1 MRAAVTYAAP
11 MVDSAPARSGTAG
24 ILTLPNLFTLVRLVC
39 VPVFLWLLLGTDHT
53 AIAAWLLAALGA
65 TDWIDGYLARRLNQG
80 SELGKILDPT
90 ADRLLLVAATV
101 GIVAFGVS
109 AVVAILAIVLLVRE
123 TLIGAAAL
131 VIAAAGGRRIDVLWV
146 GKAGTLAVMF
156 ALPMLLLAPE
166 VTGGWHWLLL
176 IGGWGF
182 GIPGTVL
189 GYYAAAKYVPAAR
202 TALAEGRQARL
213 TKVVT

>member
-1 MRAAVTYAAP
+1 MDDAA
-11 MVDSAPARSGTAG
+11 SAPVGTG
-24 ILTLPNLFTLVRLVC
+24 RILTLPNLISIARLAC
-39 VPVFLWLLLGTDHT
+39 VPVFLWLLLASDHT
-53 AIAAWLLAALGA
+53 AIAAWLLAGLGA
-65 TDWIDGYLARRLNQG
+65 TDWIDGYLARHLNQG

-90 ADRLLLVAATV
+90 ADRLLLLAATL

-109 AVVAILAIVLLVRE
+109 GIVTALAIVLLVRE
-123 TLIGAAAL
+123 AG
-131 VIAAAGGRRIDVLWV
+131 IAAATLALAAAGARRIDVLWV

-176 IGGWGF
+176 IAGWVF
-182 GIPGTVL
+182 AIPGTVL

-202 TALAEGRQARL
+202 AALAEGRQARL
-213 TKVVT
+213 TKVVP

>member
-1 MRAAVTYAAP
+1 MDDAAPAQSATRSGMRA
-11 MVDSAPARSGTAG
+11 
-24 ILTLPNLFTLVRLVC
+24 ILTLPNIVTLARLIC
-39 VPVFLWLLLGTDHT
+39 VPVFLWLLLGSDHT

-65 TDWIDGYLARRLNQG
+65 TDWIDGYLARHLHQG
-80 SELGKILDPT
+80 TELGKILDPT
-90 ADRLLLVAATV
+90 ADRLLLLAATI
-101 GIVAFGVS
+101 GIVVFDVS
-109 AVVAILAIVLLVRE
+109 AIVSAIAIVLLVRE
-123 TLIGAAAL
+123 ALIAGATLIL
-131 VIAAAGGRRIDVLWV
+131 AAAGARRIDVLWV

-166 VTGGWHWLLL
+166 VTGGWHVLLL
-176 IGGWGF
+176 VGGWGF

-202 TALAEGRQARL
+202 AALQEGRQARL

>member
-1 MRAAVTYAAP
+1 MDDAAP
-11 MVDSAPARSGTAG
+11 AQPAMRSGVRA
-24 ILTLPNLFTLVRLVC
+24 ILTLPNIVTLARLIC
-39 VPVFLWLLLGTDHT
+39 VPVFLWLLLGSDHT

-65 TDWIDGYLARRLNQG
+65 TDWIDGYLARHLNQG

-90 ADRLLLVAATV
+90 ADRLLLLAATI
-101 GIVAFGVS
+101 GIVVFDVS
-109 AVVAILAIVLLVRE
+109 GIVSTIAIVLLVRE
-123 TLIGAAAL
+123 ALIAGATLVL
-131 VIAAAGGRRIDVLWV
+131 AAAGARRIDVLWV

-166 VTGGWHWLLL
+166 VTGGWHVLLL
-176 IGGWGF
+176 VGGWGF

-202 TALAEGRQARL
+202 AALQEGRQARL

>member
-1 MRAAVTYAAP
+1 MDEAASVPT
-11 MVDSAPARSGTAG
+11 GTG
-24 ILTLPNLFTLVRLVC
+24 RILTLPNLVTMLRLAC
-39 VPVFLWLLLGTDHT
+39 IPLFLWLLLGSDHT
-53 AIAAWLLAALGA
+53 AQAAWLLAFLGT
-65 TDWIDGYLARRLNQG
+65 TDWIDGYLARHLHQG

-101 GIVAFGVS
+101 GIVAFGVPGE
-109 AVVAILAIVLLVRE
+109 VATLAIVLLARE
-123 TLIGAAAL
+123 TLVGAASLAL
-131 VIAAAGGRRIDVLWV
+131 AAAGARRIDVLWV

-166 VTGGWHWLLL
+166 VTGFWHVVLL

-202 TALAEGRQARL
+202 AALAEGRQARL

>member
-1 MRAAVTYAAP
+1 MDEAA
-11 MVDSAPARSGTAG
+11 SAPAGTG
-24 ILTLPNLFTLVRLVC
+24 RILTLPNLVTVLRLAC
-39 VPVFLWLLLGTDHT
+39 IPLFLWLLLGSNHT
-53 AIAAWLLAALGA
+53 AEAAWLLAALGA
-65 TDWIDGYLARRLNQG
+65 TDWIDGYLARHLHQG

-101 GIVAFGVS
+101 GIVAYGVPGE
-109 AVVAILAIVLLVRE
+109 VALLAIVLLARE
-123 TLIGAAAL
+123 TLVGAATL
-131 VIAAAGGRRIDVLWV
+131 VLAAAGARRIDVLWV

-166 VTGGWHWLLL
+166 VTGGWHVVLL

-182 GIPGTVL
+182 GVPGTVL

-202 TALAEGRQARL
+202 AALAEGRHARL

>member
-1 MRAAVTYAAP
+1 MDHAASDHAAT
-11 MVDSAPARSGTAG
+11 APIGLGR
-24 ILTLPNLFTLVRLVC
+24 ILTLPNLVTLVRLVC
-39 VPVFLWLLLGTDHT
+39 IPVFLWLLLGSDHT
-53 AIAAWLLAALGA
+53 AIAAWLLAGLGA
-65 TDWIDGYLARRLNQG
+65 TDWIDGYLARHLHQG

-109 AVVAILAIVLLVRE
+109 GIVSALAIVLLARE
-123 TLIGAAAL
+123 ALVGAATVAL
-131 VIAAAGGRRIDVLWV
+131 ALAGARRIDVLWV

-166 VTGGWHWLLL
+166 VTGGWHALLL
-176 IGGWGF
+176 TGGWGF
-182 GIPGTVL
+182 GIPGTAL

-202 TALAEGRQARL
+202 AALAEGRQARL
-213 TKVVT
+213 TKVVP

>member
-1 MRAAVTYAAP
+1 MDESVPAP
-11 MVDSAPARSGTAG
+11 TGTG
-24 ILTLPNLFTLVRLVC
+24 RILTLPNLVTMARLVC
-39 VPVFLWLLLGTDHT
+39 VPVFLWLLLGSDHT
-53 AIAAWLLAALGA
+53 AVAAWLLAALGA
-65 TDWIDGYLARRLNQG
+65 TDWIDGYLARRLHQG

-90 ADRLLLVAATV
+90 ADRLLLLAATV

-109 AVVAILAIVLLVRE
+109 AAVSTLAIVLLVRE
-123 TLIGAAAL
+123 TLIAAATL
-131 VIAAAGGRRIDVLWV
+131 ALAFAGARRIDVLWV

-166 VTGGWHWLLL
+166 VTGGWHVVLLV
-176 IGGWGF
+176 GGWGF
-182 GIPGTVL
+182 GIPGTAL

-202 TALAEGRQARL
+202 AALREGRQARL

>member
-1 MRAAVTYAAP
+1 MDDSVPAP
-11 MVDSAPARSGTAG
+11 TGTG
-24 ILTLPNLFTLVRLVC
+24 RILTLPNLVTMARLVC
-39 VPVFLWLLLGTDHT
+39 VPVFLWLLLGSDHT

-65 TDWIDGYLARRLNQG
+65 TDWIDGYLARRLHQG

-90 ADRLLLVAATV
+90 ADRLLLLAATL

-109 AVVAILAIVLLVRE
+109 GAVSTLAIVLLVRE
-123 TLIGAAAL
+123 AL
-131 VIAAAGGRRIDVLWV
+131 IAAATLALAFAGARRIDVLWV

-166 VTGGWHWLLL
+166 VTGGWHVVLL

-182 GIPGTVL
+182 GIPGTAL

-202 TALAEGRQARL
+202 AALREGRQARL
-213 TKVVT
+213 TKVDT

>member
-1 MRAAVTYAAP
+1 MDDAGAAP
-11 MVDSAPARSGTAG
+11 TGMGS
-24 ILTLPNLFTLVRLVC
+24 ILTLPNLVSLVRLLC
-39 VPVFLWLLLGTDHT
+39 VPLFLWLLLGTDHT
-53 AIAAWLLAALGA
+53 AIAAWLLAGLGA

-109 AVVAILAIVLLVRE
+109 AAVAWVAIILLVRE
-123 TLIGAAAL
+123 TFVGGATVVLA
-131 VIAAAGGRRIDVLWV
+131 IAGARRIDVLWV

-156 ALPMLLLAPE
+156 GLPMLLLAPE
-166 VTGGWHWLLL
+166 VHGFWHAVLL

-182 GIPGTVL
+182 SIPGLAL

-202 TALAEGRQARL
+202 AALADGRQARL

>member
-1 MRAAVTYAAP
+1 MA
-11 MVDSAPARSGTAG
+11 
-24 ILTLPNLFTLVRLVC
+24 RLVC
-39 VPVFLWLLLGTDHT
+39 VPVFLWLLLGSDHT
-53 AIAAWLLAALGA
+53 AVAAWLLAALGA
-65 TDWIDGYLARRLNQG
+65 TDWIDGFLARRLHQG

-90 ADRLLLVAATV
+90 ADRLLLLAATV

-109 AVVAILAIVLLVRE
+109 AAVSTLAIVLLVRE
-123 TLIGAAAL
+123 TLIAAATL
-131 VIAAAGGRRIDVLWV
+131 ALAFAGARRIDVLWV

-166 VTGGWHWLLL
+166 VTGGWHALLL
-176 IGGWGF
+176 VGGWGF
-182 GIPGTVL
+182 GIPGTAL

-202 TALAEGRQARL
+202 AALRDGRQARL

>member
-1 MRAAVTYAAP
+1 MDDAA
-11 MVDSAPARSGTAG
+11 SAPTGTG
-24 ILTLPNLFTLVRLVC
+24 RILTLPNVISVARLLC
-39 VPVFLWLLLGTDHT
+39 VPLFLWLLLGSDHT
-53 AIAAWLLAALGA
+53 AVAAWLLAGLGA

-90 ADRLLLVAATV
+90 ADRLMLVAATL
-101 GIVAFGVS
+101 GIIAFGVS
-109 AVVAILAIVLLVRE
+109 GAVNALAIVLLVRE
-123 TLIGAAAL
+123 AGIAAATL
-131 VIAAAGGRRIDVLWV
+131 AIAAAGARRIDVLWV

-176 IGGWGF
+176 GAGWVF
-182 GIPGTVL
+182 AIPGTVL

-202 TALAEGRQARL
+202 AALAEGRQSRPA
-213 TKVVT
+213 KVVT